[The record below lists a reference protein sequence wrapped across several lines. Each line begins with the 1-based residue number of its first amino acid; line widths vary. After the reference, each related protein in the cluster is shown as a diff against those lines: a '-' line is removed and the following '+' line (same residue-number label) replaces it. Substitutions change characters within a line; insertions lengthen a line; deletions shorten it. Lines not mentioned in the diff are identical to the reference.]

1 MRSKQ
6 QPKPSFRWT
15 NSNENDQETLDEA
28 GQQDTNANASQ
39 SSTTPL
45 PSPQSPPTET
55 IASSSSSSL
64 LVLVENDKR
73 IILPPSDRSSS
84 PNEAIA
90 AGTITPS
97 ASASSDDALNSEKNI
112 SISIKGSPIS
122 PQGLTR
128 LRPFSSASLST
139 SPSSMPDDGLLR
151 AEKLDS
157 SSQPPVTGTE
167 QLHLLSQEP
176 LGDASSIIYPKQ
188 LKSSDLEASTRTTM
202 TTTTTTTAM
211 PTMAVAAASTM
222 TMNCSRNDN
231 DTENGINVNITSAY
245 SPINSNSICGGDAAS
260 ENDDG
265 CISTT
270 TTRTTPIN
278 FSSRMPSEL
287 IDSHDGDGGDDDD
300 EDDDDDVPPTT
311 PADDDDVTF
320 NRRGVDLTLPH
331 ANGNQNNFNTKQ
343 HTRMSNSRRKGE
355 LASPRC
361 QSRDST
367 GSTGGGRCQSDDS
380 NCSGNGSNTAP
391 TPSPHSP
398 PVGLPLPA
406 TLPQSAAAALL
417 PPSQSAAMAAY
428 LNAAAA
434 AAQQNRL
441 LMNNPLAGL
450 QSAGQSPSPRL
461 PTPDDSPALDFS
473 TKRSRRDSEDSDA
486 MNLSNKSDGIPESP
500 PPITTDVNCP
510 LDLSVSSRKRST
522 DDEEPLIPRKMP
534 RPNNDYKNIPTAWV
548 PPINPYLAAVAAAGM
563 SPKGVLPMDWNGKN
577 KMVTNDATKALEK
590 MSEMTRLGGSE
601 VGDMRSPA
609 QPIGNSGAST
619 GRHSAWQSHWLNKGA
634 DAVKDVFKCVWCKLS
649 FPTLAT
655 LTTHMKETQHC
666 GVNVPPS
673 QQNHHDQHHR
683 HPPVSSGASS
693 NVTTSSSSSSSKSDL
708 NLLIKETMPLPRK
721 LVRGQDVWLGKGAE
735 QTRQILK
742 CMWCGQSFRS
752 LAEMTNHMQQT
763 QHYTNIISQEQIISW
778 KSSDEKGGGGG
789 GGSTPNAG
797 PPPVG
802 PPPPM
807 AGPPQSPQ
815 SGGPPSPANSTVS
828 AVLTCKVCDQAFSS
842 LKDLSNHM
850 IKNAHYKEHIMRS
863 ITETGGRRRQTRE
876 KRKKSLPVRKLLELE
891 RAAGQQDFKTNDH
904 YKGVST
910 KITCEKCGDKIET
923 ALFVDHIRQCVG
935 GAIANASPRSLKNT
949 IIPPDSCLTS
959 PPTPGS
965 RDGLK
970 SISPASTSSTHRH
983 ISPHLPSPTPKD
995 QGEKTSSSPS
1005 VLNAIEQLIEKSFD
1019 TRSSR
1024 HGAASYNQNN
1034 SGTPLGASILKRL
1047 GIDETVDYT
1056 KPLIDAQ
1063 TMGLLR
1069 SYHQHHQSQYGGRRE
1084 RSGSES
1090 SSISERGSS
1099 RMESLTP
1106 ERKPPLPP
1114 SPPRR
1119 TPDKISRSPN
1129 LDMEHKEFKVKTEPN
1144 DEEEQEEEPER
1155 HSKISVRKEFN
1166 IEPPP
1171 PETGGGELDLRKH
1184 RTPSSSAAP
1193 SPVPTS
1199 PSSSDRSSAGCGE
1212 KKLPGSSLTALSSM
1226 FDSLNS
1232 HSATSSANDIPSAG
1246 GKKSS
1251 SANPL
1256 AALQK
1261 LCEKTE
1267 NPPATSTRLNSSN
1280 NNHHSNGGN
1289 LTGAGTP
1296 SGMVAFSWACNDAV
1310 ITSDSVIK
1318 CAFCDTPFCSK
1329 GAYRHHLSKV
1339 HFVKD
1344 DASMEPLLQST
1355 KPMMSGSS
1363 SSSSSSAASSAAPP
1377 SPKAR
1382 SPASAPQLSHPPP
1395 PPPPTAQSPAAS
1407 AADESVQSKFLK
1419 YTELAKQLSSKYV

>member
-1 MRSKQ
+1 MM
-6 QPKPSFRWT
+6 
-15 NSNENDQETLDEA
+15 LHEA
-28 GQQDTNANASQ
+28 VMLEIYRQALNAS
-39 SSTTPL
+39 
-45 PSPQSPPTET
+45 
-55 IASSSSSSL
+55 
-64 LVLVENDKR
+64 
-73 IILPPSDRSSS
+73 
-84 PNEAIA
+84 
-90 AGTITPS
+90 
-97 ASASSDDALNSEKNI
+97 
-112 SISIKGSPIS
+112 
-122 PQGLTR
+122 
-128 LRPFSSASLST
+128 
-139 SPSSMPDDGLLR
+139 
-151 AEKLDS
+151 
-157 SSQPPVTGTE
+157 
-167 QLHLLSQEP
+167 
-176 LGDASSIIYPKQ
+176 
-188 LKSSDLEASTRTTM
+188 
-202 TTTTTTTAM
+202 
-211 PTMAVAAASTM
+211 
-222 TMNCSRNDN
+222 
-231 DTENGINVNITSAY
+231 
-245 SPINSNSICGGDAAS
+245 
-260 ENDDG
+260 
-265 CISTT
+265 
-270 TTRTTPIN
+270 
-278 FSSRMPSEL
+278 
-287 IDSHDGDGGDDDD
+287 
-300 EDDDDDVPPTT
+300 
-311 PADDDDVTF
+311 
-320 NRRGVDLTLPH
+320 
-331 ANGNQNNFNTKQ
+331 
-343 HTRMSNSRRKGE
+343 E

-391 TPSPHSP
+391 TPSPNSP

-417 PPSQSAAMAAY
+417 PPQSAAMAAY

-434 AAQQNRL
+434 AAQQNRML
-441 LMNNPLAGL
+441 LNNPLAGL
-450 QSAGQSPSPRL
+450 QSASSGQSPSPGL

-473 TKRSRRDSEDSDA
+473 TKRSRRDSDDADSDA
-486 MNLSNKSDGIPESP
+486 MNLSNKSDGGAETP
-500 PPITTDVNCP
+500 PPTTDVNCP
-510 LDLSVSSRKRST
+510 LDLSVTSRKRST
-522 DDEEPLIPRKMP
+522 DDDEPLIPKKMS

-590 MSEMTRLGGSE
+590 MSEMTRLGGSD
-601 VGDMRSPA
+601 VMGDMRSPA
-609 QPIGNSGAST
+609 QPIGNSGASA

-649 FPTLAT
+649 FPTLAS

-673 QQNHHDQHHR
+673 QQPNHHDQHHR
-683 HPPVSSGASS
+683 HPVVSSSNSS
-693 NVTTSSSSSSSKSDL
+693 NVTNSSSSSNSKSDL

-789 GGSTPNAG
+789 GSSTPNPG

-802 PPPPM
+802 PPPSM
-807 AGPPQSPQ
+807 VGPPQSPQ
-815 SGGPPSPANSTVS
+815 GGGGPPSPANSTVS

-891 RAAGQQDFKTNDH
+891 RAAGQQDYKTNDH
-904 YKGVST
+904 FKSVST

-935 GAIANASPRSLKNT
+935 GAIANASPRSMKNS
-949 IIPPDSCLTS
+949 IIPPDGCLTS

-970 SISPASTSSTHRH
+970 STSPASTSSTHRH

-995 QGEKTSSSPS
+995 LSEKTSSSPS

-1024 HGAASYNQNN
+1024 HGATSYNQNN

-1069 SYHQHHQSQYGGRRE
+1069 SYHQHQQSQYGGRRE

-1106 ERKPPLPP
+1106 ERKPILPP
-1114 SPPRR
+1114 SPPRQ
-1119 TPDKISRSPN
+1119 TPDKILRSPN
-1129 LDMEHKEFKVKTEPN
+1129 PDGDEKEFRVKTEPN
-1144 DEEEQEEEPER
+1144 DEEEREEEPER

-1166 IEPPP
+1166 IERPP
-1171 PETGGGELDLRKH
+1171 PETGGELDLRKN

-1199 PSSSDRSSAGCGE
+1199 PSSSDRSSAGCTE

-1232 HSATSSANDIPSAG
+1232 HVATSSANDIPSAA
-1246 GKKSS
+1246 GKKAS

-1267 NPPATSTRLNSSN
+1267 NPPSTSTRLNSTNS
-1280 NNHHSNGGN
+1280 NHHPNGGGS
-1289 LTGAGTP
+1289 LTNSGTP

-1344 DASMEPLLQST
+1344 DASMEPLLQSS
-1355 KPMMSGSS
+1355 KAHMSGSS
-1363 SSSSSSAASSAAPP
+1363 SSTSSSAVSSAAPP
-1377 SPKAR
+1377 SPKSR
-1382 SPASAPQLSHPPP
+1382 SPASATAPPSLP